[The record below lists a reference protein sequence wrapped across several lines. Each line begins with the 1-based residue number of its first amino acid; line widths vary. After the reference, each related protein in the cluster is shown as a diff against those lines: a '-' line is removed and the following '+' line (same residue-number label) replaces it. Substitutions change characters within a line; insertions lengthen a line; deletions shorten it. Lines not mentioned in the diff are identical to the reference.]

1 MANQIAIKYLRLLK
15 PYTPL
20 QIRTQIFS
28 NYLETQNDGVIEFYE
43 FIEIMCIIEQYPNK
57 SLADLMYIIKEIKT
71 GQVCDPK
78 NPNFGKQS
86 KLKTPVMPEN
96 RRAEYKQA
104 FKFLDSVSETDG
116 VINVNEIITALKITN
131 GLKLI

>member
-1 MANQIAIKYLRLLK
+1 
-15 PYTPL
+15 
-20 QIRTQIFS
+20 
-28 NYLETQNDGVIEFYE
+28 
-43 FIEIMCIIEQYPNK
+43 
-57 SLADLMYIIKEIKT
+57 
-71 GQVCDPK
+71 
-78 NPNFGKQS
+78 
-86 KLKTPVMPEN
+86 MPEN